1 MLSPRS
7 GAMCAPPALLLL
19 ILSLSACGGGS
30 DGGWSGSVTDSAG
43 VQIVSNPSRGLWNGA
58 SPWSFTEE
66 LRIGGAGGSPES
78 QFGNVVGIDVDSA
91 GDVYVADQQAR
102 HVQVFGPGG
111 RFLHT
116 IGAPGR
122 GPGEIGASMSDVILH
137 GNEVWVP
144 DLANQRI
151 DRFGLDG
158 TSMGSDALDFTQGM
172 PSTWAHSSGGRLI
185 TRFQALVMPG
195 MASNP
200 HGDPLVAFELQS
212 RDTVVVLPK
221 GRSVQI
227 SRGQARVRLFEP
239 EPLWDAAPDGRIL
252 TAMNA
257 VYRIE
262 VRAASGKLVR
272 VITKR
277 YTARK
282 VTASDQKKILDALRK
297 MMLQQGIPS
306 AALDQVLGAVSFAET
321 YPAMQ
326 SVRAGPDSTVWVQHV
341 RTAEDLSG
349 ASGELDISHMGSD
362 DWDVFEAD
370 GRYLGT
376 LTLPPR
382 FRPMLVRGDDFWG
395 VQRDSL
401 DVPSVVRYRLVQGG

>member
-1 MLSPRS
+1 
-7 GAMCAPPALLLL
+7 
-19 ILSLSACGGGS
+19 
-30 DGGWSGSVTDSAG
+30 
-43 VQIVSNPSRGLWNGA
+43 
-58 SPWSFTEE
+58 
-66 LRIGGAGGSPES
+66 
-78 QFGNVVGIDVDSA
+78 
-91 GDVYVADQQAR
+91 
-102 HVQVFGPGG
+102 
-111 RFLHT
+111 
-116 IGAPGR
+116 
-122 GPGEIGASMSDVILH
+122 
-137 GNEVWVP
+137 
-144 DLANQRI
+144 
-151 DRFGLDG
+151 
-158 TSMGSDALDFTQGM
+158 
-172 PSTWAHSSGGRLI
+172 
-185 TRFQALVMPG
+185 
-195 MASNP
+195 
-200 HGDPLVAFELQS
+200 
-212 RDTVVVLPK
+212 
-221 GRSVQI
+221 
-227 SRGQARVRLFEP
+227 VRLFEP

-262 VRAASGKLVR
+262 VRDASGKLVR